1 VKSVNAKTSKRILYG
16 VIALAFLAVA
26 GQELAAVGLTLKA
39 VAGGGAGL
47 LLGFAA
53 LTGAG

>member
-1 VKSVNAKTSKRILYG
+1 MNAKTSKRILYG

-26 GQELAAVGLTLKA
+26 GQELVALGLTLKA

>member
-1 VKSVNAKTSKRILYG
+1 MKSVNAKTSKRILYG

-53 LTGAG
+53 LTGAV